1 MMIECMDSK
10 ILHMVL
16 ILAGLQSG
24 QLKDRFPNA
33 EFRIEDEPRDIGAAK
48 DLARNQYQ
56 FQ

>member
-16 ILAGLQSG
+16 MLPGLQSG